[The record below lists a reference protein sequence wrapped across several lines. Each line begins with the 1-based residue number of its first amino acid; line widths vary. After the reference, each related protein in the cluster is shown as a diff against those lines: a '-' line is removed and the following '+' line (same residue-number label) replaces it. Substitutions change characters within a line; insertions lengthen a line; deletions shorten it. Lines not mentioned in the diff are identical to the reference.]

1 MLEARGLA
9 CERGGRELFRDLDLA
24 LAPGEAALV
33 TGPNGAGKSSLLRV
47 LAGLLPPSAGTVA
60 WAGRE
65 EADFHYVGHG
75 DAVKPALTV
84 SQNLAFWVR
93 LAGQGSVVAGLEA
106 VGLAALADLPA
117 RLLSAGQRRRLGLSR
132 LFAAPAPLWLL
143 DEPTAGLDED
153 AAETFG
159 RGLEAHL
166 AGGGAAVIATH
177 VALGTEAAHRIELG
191 AAGP

>member
-9 CERGGRELFRDLDLA
+9 CERGGRVLFQGLDLA

-47 LAGLLPPSAGTVA
+47 LAGLLPPAAGTVA
-60 WAGRE
+60 WTGRG

-75 DAVKPALTV
+75 DAVKPALTIA
-84 SQNLAFWVR
+84 QNLAFWVR
-93 LAGQGSVVAGLEA
+93 VAGRGTVEAGLEA
-106 VGLAALADLPA
+106 IGLTALADLPA
-117 RLLSAGQRRRLGLSR
+117 RLLSAGQRRRLGLAR

-143 DEPTAGLDED
+143 DEPTAGLDD
-153 AAETFG
+153 AATDAVE

-177 VALGTEAAHRIELG
+177 VPLGTEAAHCIELG

>member
-9 CERGGRELFRDLDLA
+9 CERGGRVLFQGLDLV

-33 TGPNGAGKSSLLRV
+33 TGPNGSGKSSLLRV
-47 LAGLLPPSAGTVA
+47 LAGLLPASIGTVA
-60 WAGRE
+60 WIGRG

-93 LAGQGSVVAGLEA
+93 LAGRGSVAEGLEA
-106 VGLAALADLPA
+106 VGLAALGELPA
-117 RLLSAGQRRRLGLSR
+117 RLLSAGQRRRLGLAR
-132 LFAAPAPLWLL
+132 VFAAPAPLWLL
-143 DEPTAGLDED
+143 DEPTAGLDD
-153 AAETFG
+153 ASIEAFEH
-159 RGLEAHL
+159 GLEAHI
-166 AGGGAAVIATH
+166 ACGGAAVIATH
-177 VALGTEAAHRIELG
+177 VPLGMEAAHRIELG

>member
-9 CERGGRELFRDLDLA
+9 CERGGRLLFRDLDLK

-33 TGPNGAGKSSLLRV
+33 TGPNGSGKSSLLRL
-47 LAGLLPPSAGTVA
+47 LAGLLPPSAGAVT
-60 WAGRE
+60 WTGGG
-65 EADFHYVGHG
+65 EAEFHYVGHG

-93 LAGQGSVVAGLEA
+93 LAGQGSVAAGLEA

-117 RLLSAGQRRRLGLSR
+117 RLLSAGQRRRLGLAR

-143 DEPTAGLDED
+143 DEPTSGLDD
-153 AAETFG
+153 AAKQGIE
-159 RGLEAHL
+159 RGLSAHL

-177 VALGTEAAHRIELG
+177 VPLGVEAPHRIELG
-191 AAGP
+191 ASDP

>member
-9 CERGGRELFRDLDLA
+9 CERGGRVLFQGLDLA

-33 TGPNGAGKSSLLRV
+33 TGPNGSGKSSLLRV
-47 LAGLLPPSAGTVA
+47 LGGLLPASAGTVA
-60 WAGRE
+60 WTGRG

-75 DAVKPALTV
+75 DAVKPALSV

-93 LAGQGSVVAGLEA
+93 LAGRGSTAAGLEA

-117 RLLSAGQRRRLGLSR
+117 RLLSAGQRRRLGLAR

-143 DEPTAGLDED
+143 DEPTAGLDD
-153 AAETFG
+153 AATESVG

-177 VALGTEAAHRIELG
+177 IPLGAEAAHRIDLG
-191 AAGP
+191 VPLS

>member
-9 CERGGRELFRDLDLA
+9 CERGGRVLFRALDLA

-33 TGPNGAGKSSLLRV
+33 TGPNGAGKSSLLRL
-47 LAGLLPPSAGTVA
+47 LAGLLPPAAGTVA
-60 WAGRE
+60 WTDGDE
-65 EADFHYVGHG
+65 PDFHYVGHG

-93 LAGQGSVVAGLEA
+93 LAGRGSVASGLEA

-143 DEPTAGLDED
+143 DEPTAGLDN
-153 AAETFG
+153 AAAAAFG

-177 VALGTEAAHRIELG
+177 VPLGAEAAHRIELG

>member
-9 CERGGRELFRDLDLA
+9 CERGGRELFRGLDLA

-75 DAVKPALTV
+75 DAVKPALTA

-93 LAGQGSVVAGLEA
+93 LAGRGSVAAGLEA
-106 VGLAALADLPA
+106 VGLASLADLPA

-153 AAETFG
+153 AAEAFG

-177 VALGTEAAHRIELG
+177 VPLGTEAAHRIELG

>member
-9 CERGGRELFRDLDLA
+9 CERGGRVLFQGLDLA

-47 LAGLLPPSAGTVA
+47 LAGLLPASAGTVA
-60 WAGRE
+60 WTGRG

-84 SQNLAFWVR
+84 AQNLAFWVR
-93 LAGQGSVVAGLEA
+93 LAGRGTVEAGLEA

-117 RLLSAGQRRRLGLSR
+117 RLLSAGQRRRLGLAR

-143 DEPTAGLDED
+143 DEPTAGLDD
-153 AAETFG
+153 AATDAVE

-166 AGGGAAVIATH
+166 TGGGAAVIATH
-177 VALGTEAAHRIELG
+177 VPLGMEAAHCIELG
-191 AAGP
+191 APGP